1 MKKYVFFSSII
12 LIIITLSLTITMKSL
27 NKNNES
33 SEILS
38 KDNQTNLDNVQE
50 NVIEFSEIDENN
62 NIQDNEF
69 REETKSQIV
78 NNSEEIKIK
87 EVQQEE
93 KQEEKIVSPTPGI
106 KKATPTT
113 PTTKSKESEEVQ
125 KEVAK
130 TEIPKIVEPKQ
141 EENKKTE
148 TYKCSGSNH
157 GVGVGNSQ
165 KWFNSESE
173 AISYYKSIIKNWG
186 DKWENF
192 EIDDETYNKNCPYGY
207 EDWSCPYCSKWTINF
222 YYN

>member
-1 MKKYVFFSSII
+1 MKKYIFFSSII

-62 NIQDNEF
+62 NVQDNEF

-78 NNSEEIKIK
+78 NNYEEIKIK

-93 KQEEKIVSPTPGI
+93 KQEEKIVSPTPEI
-106 KKATPTT
+106 KKAT
-113 PTTKSKESEEVQ
+113 PTTKSKESKEELSLIHIC
-125 KEVAK
+125 
-130 TEIPKIVEPKQ
+130 EIPKIVEPKQ
-141 EENKKTE
+141 EENKKIE

>member
-1 MKKYVFFSSII
+1 MKKYIFFSSII

-62 NIQDNEF
+62 NVQDNGF

-78 NNSEEIKIK
+78 NNYEEIKIK

-93 KQEEKIVSPTPGI
+93 KIVSPTPEI
-106 KKATPTT
+106 KKAT
-113 PTTKSKESEEVQ
+113 PTTKSKESKEEQ
-125 KEVAK
+125 KEVVK

-141 EENKKTE
+141 EENKKIE

>member
-1 MKKYVFFSSII
+1 
-12 LIIITLSLTITMKSL
+12 MKSL

-62 NIQDNEF
+62 NVQDNEF

-78 NNSEEIKIK
+78 NNYEEIKIK

-93 KQEEKIVSPTPGI
+93 KQEEKIVSPTPEI
-106 KKATPTT
+106 KKAT
-113 PTTKSKESEEVQ
+113 PTTKSKESKEEQ
-125 KEVAK
+125 KEVVK

-141 EENKKTE
+141 EENKKIE

>member
-1 MKKYVFFSSII
+1 MKKYIFFSSII

-62 NIQDNEF
+62 NVQDNEF

-78 NNSEEIKIK
+78 NNYEEIKIK

-113 PTTKSKESEEVQ
+113 PTTKSKESKEEQ
-125 KEVAK
+125 KEV
-130 TEIPKIVEPKQ
+130 V
-141 EENKKTE
+141 
-148 TYKCSGSNH
+148 
-157 GVGVGNSQ
+157 
-165 KWFNSESE
+165 
-173 AISYYKSIIKNWG
+173 
-186 DKWENF
+186 
-192 EIDDETYNKNCPYGY
+192 
-207 EDWSCPYCSKWTINF
+207 
-222 YYN
+222 

>member
-1 MKKYVFFSSII
+1 MKKYIFFSSII

-50 NVIEFSEIDENN
+50 NVIEISEID
-62 NIQDNEF
+62 QDNEF

-78 NNSEEIKIK
+78 NNYEEIKIK

-93 KQEEKIVSPTPGI
+93 KQEEKIVSPTPEI
-106 KKATPTT
+106 KKAT
-113 PTTKSKESEEVQ
+113 PTTKSKESKEEQ
-125 KEVAK
+125 KEVVK

-141 EENKKTE
+141 EENKKIE

>member
-1 MKKYVFFSSII
+1 MKKYIFFSSII

-62 NIQDNEF
+62 NVQDNEF

-78 NNSEEIKIK
+78 NNYEEIKIK

-93 KQEEKIVSPTPGI
+93 KQEEKIVSPTPEI
-106 KKATPTT
+106 KKAT
-113 PTTKSKESEEVQ
+113 PTTKSKESKEEQ
-125 KEVAK
+125 KEVVK

-141 EENKKTE
+141 EENKKIE

-192 EIDDETYNKNCPYGY
+192 EIDDETYNKNCPYPSSSY
-207 EDWSCPYCSKWTINF
+207 CPG
-222 YYN
+222 

>member
-1 MKKYVFFSSII
+1 MKKYIFFSSII

-62 NIQDNEF
+62 NVQDNEF

-78 NNSEEIKIK
+78 NNYEEIKIK

-93 KQEEKIVSPTPGI
+93 KQEEKIVSPTPEI
-106 KKATPTT
+106 KKAT
-113 PTTKSKESEEVQ
+113 PTTKSKESKEEQ
-125 KEVAK
+125 KEVVK

-141 EENKKTE
+141 EENKKIE

-173 AISYYKSIIKNWG
+173 AISYYKLLIKNSL
-186 DKWENF
+186 
-192 EIDDETYNKNCPYGY
+192 Y
-207 EDWSCPYCSKWTINF
+207 
-222 YYN
+222 

>member
-1 MKKYVFFSSII
+1 MKKYIFSSSII

-62 NIQDNEF
+62 NVQDNEF

-78 NNSEEIKIK
+78 NNYEEIKIK

-93 KQEEKIVSPTPGI
+93 KQEEKIVSPTPEI
-106 KKATPTT
+106 KKATPI
-113 PTTKSKESEEVQ
+113 TKSKESKEEQ
-125 KEVAK
+125 KEVVK

-141 EENKKTE
+141 EENKKIE

-207 EDWSCPYCSKWTINF
+207 EDWSCPYCS
-222 YYN
+222 

>member
-1 MKKYVFFSSII
+1 MKKYIFFSSII

-33 SEILS
+33 SEI
-38 KDNQTNLDNVQE
+38 
-50 NVIEFSEIDENN
+50 DENN
-62 NIQDNEF
+62 NVQDNEF

-78 NNSEEIKIK
+78 NNYEEIKIK

-93 KQEEKIVSPTPGI
+93 KQEEKIVSPTPEI
-106 KKATPTT
+106 KKAT
-113 PTTKSKESEEVQ
+113 PTTKSKESKEEQ
-125 KEVAK
+125 KEVVK

-141 EENKKTE
+141 EENKKIE

>member
-1 MKKYVFFSSII
+1 MKKYIFFSSII

-62 NIQDNEF
+62 NVQDNEF

-78 NNSEEIKIK
+78 NNYEEIKIK

-93 KQEEKIVSPTPGI
+93 KQEEKIVSPTPEI
-106 KKATPTT
+106 KKAT
-113 PTTKSKESEEVQ
+113 PTTKSKESKEEQ
-125 KEVAK
+125 KEVVK

-141 EENKKTE
+141 EENKKIE

-186 DKWENF
+186 DKWKTLKLMMKHITKIVLMGMKIGVVLIAVN
-192 EIDDETYNKNCPYGY
+192 GL
-207 EDWSCPYCSKWTINF
+207 
-222 YYN
+222 

>member
-1 MKKYVFFSSII
+1 MKKYIFFSSII

-62 NIQDNEF
+62 NVQDNEF

-78 NNSEEIKIK
+78 NNYEEIKIK

-93 KQEEKIVSPTPGI
+93 
-106 KKATPTT
+106 
-113 PTTKSKESEEVQ
+113 
-125 KEVAK
+125 
-130 TEIPKIVEPKQ
+130 
-141 EENKKTE
+141 NKKIE

>member
-12 LIIITLSLTITMKSL
+12 LIIITLSLTIMMKSL

-69 REETKSQIV
+69 REENKSQIV
-78 NNSEEIKIK
+78 NN
-87 EVQQEE
+87 
-93 KQEEKIVSPTPGI
+93 
-106 KKATPTT
+106 
-113 PTTKSKESEEVQ
+113 SEEVQ

-173 AISYYKSIIKNWG
+173 AISNYKSIIKNWG

>member
-1 MKKYVFFSSII
+1 MKKYIFFSSII

-62 NIQDNEF
+62 NVQDNEF

-78 NNSEEIKIK
+78 NNYEEIKIK

-93 KQEEKIVSPTPGI
+93 KQEEKIVSPTPEI
-106 KKATPTT
+106 KKAT
-113 PTTKSKESEEVQ
+113 PTTKSKESKEEQ
-125 KEVAK
+125 KEVVK

-141 EENKKTE
+141 EENKKIE

-192 EIDDETYNKNCPYGY
+192 EIDDETYNKNCPY
-207 EDWSCPYCSKWTINF
+207 CSKWTINF

>member
-1 MKKYVFFSSII
+1 MKKYIFFSSII

-38 KDNQTNLDNVQE
+38 KDNQTNLDNVQ
-50 NVIEFSEIDENN
+50 
-62 NIQDNEF
+62 DNEF

-78 NNSEEIKIK
+78 NNYEEIKIK

-93 KQEEKIVSPTPGI
+93 KQEEKIVSPTPEI
-106 KKATPTT
+106 KKAT
-113 PTTKSKESEEVQ
+113 PTTKSKESKEEQ
-125 KEVAK
+125 KEVVK

-141 EENKKTE
+141 EENKKIE

>member
-1 MKKYVFFSSII
+1 M
-12 LIIITLSLTITMKSL
+12 MKSL

-93 KQEEKIVSPTPGI
+93 KQEEKIVSPTPEI
-106 KKATPTT
+106 KKAT

-186 DKWENF
+186 DKWESF

>member
-1 MKKYVFFSSII
+1 
-12 LIIITLSLTITMKSL
+12 MKSL

-106 KKATPTT
+106 KKAT

>member
-12 LIIITLSLTITMKSL
+12 LIIITLSLTIMMKSL
-27 NKNNES
+27 NK
-33 SEILS
+33 
-38 KDNQTNLDNVQE
+38 
-50 NVIEFSEIDENN
+50 NN

-69 REETKSQIV
+69 REENKSQIV

-165 KWFNSESE
+165 TWINSESE

>member
-12 LIIITLSLTITMKSL
+12 LIIITLSLTIMMKSL

-69 REETKSQIV
+69 REENKSQIV

-93 KQEEKIVSPTPGI
+93 KQE
-106 KKATPTT
+106 
-113 PTTKSKESEEVQ
+113 
-125 KEVAK
+125 
-130 TEIPKIVEPKQ
+130 
-141 EENKKTE
+141 
-148 TYKCSGSNH
+148 
-157 GVGVGNSQ
+157 
-165 KWFNSESE
+165 
-173 AISYYKSIIKNWG
+173 
-186 DKWENF
+186 
-192 EIDDETYNKNCPYGY
+192 
-207 EDWSCPYCSKWTINF
+207 
-222 YYN
+222 

>member
-1 MKKYVFFSSII
+1 MKKYIFFSSII

-62 NIQDNEF
+62 NVQDNEF

-78 NNSEEIKIK
+78 NNYEEIKIK

-93 KQEEKIVSPTPGI
+93 KQEEKIVSPTPEI
-106 KKATPTT
+106 KKAT
-113 PTTKSKESEEVQ
+113 PTTKSKESKEEQ
-125 KEVAK
+125 KEVVK

-141 EENKKTE
+141 EENKKIE

-173 AISYYKSIIKNWG
+173 AISYYKSIIKIG
-186 DKWENF
+186 A
-192 EIDDETYNKNCPYGY
+192 
-207 EDWSCPYCSKWTINF
+207 INGKTLKLMMKHITKIVLMGMKIGVVLIAV
-222 YYN
+222 NGL

>member
-1 MKKYVFFSSII
+1 MKKYIFFSSII

-38 KDNQTNLDNVQE
+38 KDNQTNLDNVQ
-50 NVIEFSEIDENN
+50 
-62 NIQDNEF
+62 DNEF

-78 NNSEEIKIK
+78 NNYEEIKIK

>member
-1 MKKYVFFSSII
+1 MKKYIFFSSII
-12 LIIITLSLTITMKSL
+12 LTITMKSL

-62 NIQDNEF
+62 NVQDNEF

-78 NNSEEIKIK
+78 NNYEEIKIK

-93 KQEEKIVSPTPGI
+93 KQEEKIVSPTPEI
-106 KKATPTT
+106 KKAT
-113 PTTKSKESEEVQ
+113 PTTKSKESKEEQ
-125 KEVAK
+125 KEVVK

-141 EENKKTE
+141 EENKKIE

>member
-1 MKKYVFFSSII
+1 MKKYIFFSSII

-62 NIQDNEF
+62 NVQDNEF

-78 NNSEEIKIK
+78 NNYEEIKIK

-93 KQEEKIVSPTPGI
+93 KIVSPTPEI
-106 KKATPTT
+106 KKAT
-113 PTTKSKESEEVQ
+113 PTTKSKESKEEQ
-125 KEVAK
+125 KEVVK

-141 EENKKTE
+141 EENKKIE

>member
-1 MKKYVFFSSII
+1 MKKYIFFSSII

-38 KDNQTNLDNVQE
+38 KDNQTNLDNVQ
-50 NVIEFSEIDENN
+50 
-62 NIQDNEF
+62 DNEF

-78 NNSEEIKIK
+78 NNYEEIKIK

-93 KQEEKIVSPTPGI
+93 KQEEKIVSPTPEI
-106 KKATPTT
+106 KKAT
-113 PTTKSKESEEVQ
+113 PTTKSKESKEEQ
-125 KEVAK
+125 KEVVK
-130 TEIPKIVEPKQ
+130 TEIPKTVEPKQ
-141 EENKKTE
+141 EENKKIE

>member
-12 LIIITLSLTITMKSL
+12 LIIITLSLTIMMKSL

-62 NIQDNEF
+62 NVQDNEF

-78 NNSEEIKIK
+78 NNYEEIKIK

-141 EENKKTE
+141 
-148 TYKCSGSNH
+148 
-157 GVGVGNSQ
+157 
-165 KWFNSESE
+165 
-173 AISYYKSIIKNWG
+173 
-186 DKWENF
+186 
-192 EIDDETYNKNCPYGY
+192 
-207 EDWSCPYCSKWTINF
+207 
-222 YYN
+222 

>member
-1 MKKYVFFSSII
+1 MKKYIFFSSII

-62 NIQDNEF
+62 NVQDNEF

-78 NNSEEIKIK
+78 NNYEEIKIK

-93 KQEEKIVSPTPGI
+93 KQEEKIVSPTPEI
-106 KKATPTT
+106 KKAT
-113 PTTKSKESEEVQ
+113 PTTKSKESKEEQ
-125 KEVAK
+125 KEVVK

-141 EENKKTE
+141 EENKKIE

-157 GVGVGNSQ
+157 GVAHSP
-165 KWFNSESE
+165 FIFFALY
-173 AISYYKSIIKNWG
+173 AI
-186 DKWENF
+186 F
-192 EIDDETYNKNCPYGY
+192 
-207 EDWSCPYCSKWTINF
+207 SKK
-222 YYN
+222 

>member
-1 MKKYVFFSSII
+1 MKKYIFFSSII

-27 NKNNES
+27 NKSNES

-62 NIQDNEF
+62 NVQDNEF

-78 NNSEEIKIK
+78 NNYEEIKIK

-93 KQEEKIVSPTPGI
+93 KQEEKIVSPTPEI
-106 KKATPTT
+106 KKAT
-113 PTTKSKESEEVQ
+113 PTTKSKESKEEQ
-125 KEVAK
+125 KEVVK

-141 EENKKTE
+141 EENKKIE

-207 EDWSCPYCSKWTINF
+207 EDWSLSLLQ
-222 YYN
+222 